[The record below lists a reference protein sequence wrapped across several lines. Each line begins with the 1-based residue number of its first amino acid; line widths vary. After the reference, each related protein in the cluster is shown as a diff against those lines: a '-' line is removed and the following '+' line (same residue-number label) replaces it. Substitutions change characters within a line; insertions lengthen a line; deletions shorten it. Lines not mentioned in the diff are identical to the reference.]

1 MTPSPPVAL
10 TYLRLSTPDRTD
22 HASIDRQREDCLAL
36 TEHLTLTGREE
47 FTDKAVSAY
56 QRRQRRPGFDRLL
69 DRLRDLNRVV
79 IVTWHLDRL
88 LRQPVQLEEL
98 LDLASTRHVR
108 IETVHGGGLDLS
120 GHEGRL
126 FARFL
131 VAFAHYESALKA
143 TRVSRAHQ
151 QRASSGLW
159 HAGPAYGYDTGG
171 TLNPQ
176 QAIIVRQ
183 IADDYL
189 AGCSPQE
196 IARRLNAQGIPTAGR
211 SSGWHPSTVRAILS
225 SDRLHGHRRFT
236 DTNDATATVN
246 GRWPRIITPR
256 ESDLVRALLALPERR
271 TTNSSQSLLGGLAR
285 CGVCDKTLV
294 VSYDGNRLR
303 RYVCRKTSTRQ
314 GCGNGIAAGRLDE
327 HIGAVLRN
335 RLVTCHPADVT
346 LRLWPTVSS
355 LAAERTDTIT
365 RFARGTTDLDT
376 HRRLH
381 DLQRDESA
389 RLSQA
394 AVERTPPTPLDWDDL
409 GVPERRRAIQR
420 QIRITV
426 LARRHQGRFD
436 PERVIISAQDSS
448 CSHG

>member
-1 MTPSPPVAL
+1 MGADSTHPGSASPTPTRPCETDPSACSSLPDRDDAAMTPSPPVAL
-10 TYLRLSTPDRTD
+10 TYLRLSTPDRTE

-131 VAFAHYESALKA
+131 VAFANYESALKA

-151 QRASSGLW
+151 QRASAGLW
-159 HAGPAYGYDTGG
+159 HAGPAYGYGTGG

-246 GRWPRIITPR
+246 GRWPMAADHHAARVRPR
-256 ESDLVRALLALPERR
+256 SRAARPARTTDHELEPKPARR
-271 TTNSSQSLLGGLAR
+271 TRAMRGLRQDPRRELRRQPAPPLRLPQDQYPARVRQRHRRRPSRRTHWRGLAKSAGHLSPGG
-285 CGVCDKTLV
+285 CNAQV
-294 VSYDGNRLR
+294 VADRL
-303 RYVCRKTSTRQ
+303 
-314 GCGNGIAAGRLDE
+314 
-327 HIGAVLRN
+327 
-335 RLVTCHPADVT
+335 
-346 LRLWPTVSS
+346 
-355 LAAERTDTIT
+355 
-365 RFARGTTDLDT
+365 
-376 HRRLH
+376 
-381 DLQRDESA
+381 
-389 RLSQA
+389 
-394 AVERTPPTPLDWDDL
+394 
-409 GVPERRRAIQR
+409 
-420 QIRITV
+420 
-426 LARRHQGRFD
+426 
-436 PERVIISAQDSS
+436 
-448 CSHG
+448 